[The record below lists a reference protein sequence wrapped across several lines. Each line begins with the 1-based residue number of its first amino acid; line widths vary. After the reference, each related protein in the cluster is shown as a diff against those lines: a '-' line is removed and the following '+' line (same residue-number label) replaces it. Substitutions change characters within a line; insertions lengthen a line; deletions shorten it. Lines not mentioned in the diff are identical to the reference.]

1 MPNQKRKTDLA
12 RYDSMDTE
20 ALQAIL
26 RADASK
32 TEAEASDQETI
43 LYIMEVL
50 AKRRKDQNQGKSLDE
65 AWEIFQRSYEE
76 RTSHISEREPA
87 KTGGKWKKSLVAAAA
102 VVVLLLGGA
111 VTAQGF
117 GVDLWQTIAKWTQE
131 TLFLGYMGQT
141 EEYMGADPDYTNPCA
156 SLQTALDEFNTEK
169 KLVPTWLPEGYVE
182 TDVTVTQSPMQRRFI
197 AVYTSPDG
205 DTIRIRIAGYLG
217 DKPFEIEQSDS
228 LLEVYEKGGIQYYI
242 FGNEGQLQTAWINE
256 NYECNISG
264 SVTLLEMKQIID
276 SIEKGENT

>member
-1 MPNQKRKTDLA
+1 MPNQEKKTDLA

-141 EEYMGADPDYTNPCA
+141 EESMGADPDYTNPCA
-156 SLQTALDEFNTEK
+156 SLKTALDEFNTEK

-182 TDVTVTQSPMQRRFI
+182 TDVTVDQSPTQRRFTAI
-197 AVYTSPDG
+197 CTSPDG
-205 DTIRIRIAGYLG
+205 NTIRIRIADYLG
-217 DKPFEIEQSDS
+217 SHPSEIEQSED
-228 LLEVYEKGGIQYYI
+228 LIEVYEAAGVQYYI
-242 FGNEGQLQTAWINE
+242 FNNYDQVKAVWVNES
-256 NYECNISG
+256 YECYIIGPVSP
-264 SVTLLEMKQIID
+264 TEMKQIID
-276 SIEKGENT
+276 SIEKG

>member
-20 ALQAIL
+20 ALQEIL

-32 TEAEASDQETI
+32 KEAEVSDQETI
-43 LYIMEVL
+43 LYIMGVL

-76 RTSHISEREPA
+76 RTSHTSEREPV

-102 VVVLLLGGA
+102 VVVLLLGGT

-117 GVDLWQTIAKWTQE
+117 GVDLWQTIAKWTQQ

-141 EEYMGADPDYTNPCA
+141 EDSMGADSDYNMPCA
-156 SLQTALDEFNTEK
+156 SLQSALDEFNTEK
-169 KLVPTWLPEGYVE
+169 KLVPTWLPEGYAE
-182 TDVTVTQSPMQRRFI
+182 TDMSVSQTPTQRIFS
-197 AVYTSPDG
+197 AKYEESDSSL
-205 DTIRIRIAGYLG
+205 RIRIANYINSH
-217 DKPFEIEQSDS
+217 PSEIEQSED
-228 LLEVYEKGGIQYYI
+228 LVEIYEVAGIDYYI
-242 FGNEGQLQTAWINE
+242 FENNGQLQAAWVNGS
-256 NYECNISG
+256 YEGCISG
-264 SVTLLEMKQIID
+264 AITLSDMKQVID
-276 SIEKGENT
+276 SIEKG

>member
-20 ALQAIL
+20 ALQEIL

-32 TEAEASDQETI
+32 KEAEVSDQETI

-76 RTSHISEREPA
+76 PASHTSEREPV

-102 VVVLLLGGA
+102 VVVLLLGGT

-117 GVDLWQTIAKWTQE
+117 GVDLWQTIAKWTQQ

-141 EEYMGADPDYTNPCA
+141 EDSMGADSDYNMPCA
-156 SLQTALDEFNTEK
+156 SLQSALDEFNTEK
-169 KLVPTWLPEGYVE
+169 KLVPTWLPEGYAE
-182 TDVTVTQSPMQRRFI
+182 TDVTVDQSPTQRRFTAI
-197 AVYTSPDG
+197 CTSTDG
-205 DTIRIRIAGYLG
+205 NTIRIRIADYLSSH
-217 DKPFEIEQSDS
+217 PSEIEQSED
-228 LLEVYEKGGIQYYI
+228 LIEIYEMADIDYYI
-242 FGNEGQLQTAWINE
+242 FENNGQLQAAWVNG
-256 NYECNISG
+256 NYEGCISG
-264 SVTLLEMKQIID
+264 AITLSDMKQVID
-276 SIEKGENT
+276 SIEKE